1 MGFPIRKST
10 DQSLFAAPHGLSQ
23 RTTSFIACACQGIH
37 QMPLRHLIVL
47 IAHARQ
53 FPKDRS
59 RRPPI
64 EGTACAGRAARA
76 ATAVR
81 PCEPQRVRD
90 RPIVTDRTDCRE
102 RERRTSTPSF
112 LFEPCPSGAACNG
125 CPRSCG
131 KAQPDETNVVP
142 CRTTP
147 LPIWQKDQLPE
158 TDPDDGGQAHQSVI
172 ERKGRPSHPTGYGA
186 EASIQKAMNLLALC
200 PGQDRFVASWAI
212 QAILQDPSSLHSVIR
227 TGDRTR
233 WSQPQ
238 NLVSL
243 PG

>member
-1 MGFPIRKST
+1 
-10 DQSLFAAPHGLSQ
+10 
-23 RTTSFIACACQGIH
+23 
-37 QMPLRHLIVL
+37 LIVL

-53 FPKDRS
+53 LSICS
-59 RRPPI
+59 RRSP
-64 EGTACAGRAARA
+64 GGDRLRRARS
-76 ATAVR
+76 T
-81 PCEPQRVRD
+81 
-90 RPIVTDRTDCRE
+90 RTDGRSALPSTSLARCLGGRSYRRGWSTST

-172 ERKGRPSHPTGYGA
+172 ERKGCPSHPTGYGA